1 MGQGDINVTA
11 VEAFDPFG
19 TSMDAIANSFASTMG
34 QVASNSASP
43 AAAGTMEEGK
53 AFMANERQARELLVR
68 YMTATSQGLT
78 GYRTAVSAIGQEYQG
93 LQHLTTGRM
102 QALLRPQEGPA
113 PVDPVFDWQRVV
125 AAQLLPAGEGGN

>member
-11 VEAFDPFG
+11 VEAFDPFSTG
-19 TSMDAIANSFASTMG
+19 MDGIVTSFTSTMK
-34 QVASNSASP
+34 QVANNSASP
-43 AAAGTMEEGK
+43 AAAGTMDEGK

-78 GYRTAVSAIGQEYQG
+78 GYRTAVSAIGQEYKG
-93 LQHLTTGRM
+93 LLHLTNGRM

-113 PVDPVFDWQRVV
+113 SVDPVFDWQRVV
-125 AAQLLPAGEGGN
+125 AAQLLPAGKEGN